1 MKSKDLYRWIDHR
14 ATMLLVCLKCL
25 VWLTIG
31 VSLVVAIDPS
41 ISSSGASTALS
52 VAVAGIG
59 FFLWFAA
66 FGAVMDIATMR
77 NDMDDD
83 LKGSAFGAN
92 FAKAPF
98 PVYFGLMTLVMLGT
112 PVMLIIML
120 KS

>member
-1 MKSKDLYRWIDHR
+1 
-14 ATMLLVCLKCL
+14 MLWVCLKNL
-25 VWLTIG
+25 VWLTVG
-31 VSLVVAIDPS
+31 VSIVVALGEL
-41 ISSSGASTALS
+41 SSGASTALS
-52 VAVAGIG
+52 IAVAGIG

-66 FGAVMDIATMR
+66 FGAVMDIAAMR

-83 LKGSAFGAN
+83 LKGSAFGTN
-92 FAKAPF
+92 FSKAPF

>member
-1 MKSKDLYRWIDHR
+1 MNSHDLYKWVDHR
-14 ATMLLVCLKCL
+14 ATMLWVCLKNL
-25 VWLTIG
+25 VWLTVG
-31 VSLVVAIDPS
+31 VSIVVAIGEL
-41 ISSSGASTALS
+41 SSGASTALS
-52 VAVAGIG
+52 IAVAGIG

-66 FGAVMDIATMR
+66 FGAVMDIAAMR
-77 NDMDDD
+77 NDMDED
-83 LKGSAFGAN
+83 LKGSAFGTN

>member
-14 ATMLLVCLKCL
+14 ATMLWVSLKCL
-25 VWLTIG
+25 VFLTVG

-41 ISSSGASTALS
+41 LPSGASTALS
-52 VAVAGIG
+52 IAVAGIG

-112 PVMLIIML
+112 PVLLIIML

>member
-1 MKSKDLYRWIDHR
+1 
-14 ATMLLVCLKCL
+14 
-25 VWLTIG
+25 
-31 VSLVVAIDPS
+31 
-41 ISSSGASTALS
+41 
-52 VAVAGIG
+52 
-59 FFLWFAA
+59 
-66 FGAVMDIATMR
+66 MR

-83 LKGSAFGAN
+83 LKASAFGAN

>member
-1 MKSKDLYRWIDHR
+1 MGVERPTACPVTTCGVFKDFKNR
-14 ATMLLVCLKCL
+14 
-25 VWLTIG
+25 
-31 VSLVVAIDPS
+31 
-41 ISSSGASTALS
+41 
-52 VAVAGIG
+52 
-59 FFLWFAA
+59 FAA

-98 PVYFGLMTLVMLGT
+98 PVYFVLMTLVMLGT

>member
-14 ATMLLVCLKCL
+14 ATMLWVCLKCL

-31 VSLVVAIDPS
+31 VALVVALGDDL
-41 ISSSGASTALS
+41 SSGASTALS
-52 VAVAGIG
+52 IAVAGIG
-59 FFLWFAA
+59 FFPWFAA

>member
-1 MKSKDLYRWIDHR
+1 MKSKDLYRWVDHR
-14 ATMLLVCLKCL
+14 ASMLFVCLKSL

-31 VSLVVAIDPS
+31 VSLVVALGDL
-41 ISSSGASTALS
+41 SSGASTALS
-52 VAVAGIG
+52 IAVAGIG

-66 FGAVMDIATMR
+66 FGAVMDIAAMR
-77 NDMDDD
+77 NDMDDE
-83 LKGSAFGAN
+83 LRRSAFGTN

-98 PVYFGLMTLVMLGT
+98 PIYFGLMTLVMLGT

>member
-1 MKSKDLYRWIDHR
+1 MKSKDLYRWVDHR
-14 ATMLLVCLKCL
+14 ASMLFVCLKNL

-31 VSLVVAIDPS
+31 VSLVVALGDL
-41 ISSSGASTALS
+41 SSGASTALS
-52 VAVAGIG
+52 IAVAGIG

-77 NDMDDD
+77 NDMDDE
-83 LKGSAFGAN
+83 LRSSAFGEN

-98 PVYFGLMTLVMLGT
+98 PIYFGLMTLVMLGT

>member
-1 MKSKDLYRWIDHR
+1 MISQRGINRYQS
-14 ATMLLVCLKCL
+14 LLLESDF
-25 VWLTIG
+25 
-31 VSLVVAIDPS
+31 SLVR
-41 ISSSGASTALS
+41 S
-52 VAVAGIG
+52 VRGHRYCN
-59 FFLWFAA
+59 
-66 FGAVMDIATMR
+66 MR

-83 LKGSAFGAN
+83 LKASAFGAN

>member
-1 MKSKDLYRWIDHR
+1 MKTKDLYRWVDHR
-14 ATMLLVCLKCL
+14 ASMLFVCLKNL

-31 VSLVVAIDPS
+31 VSLVVALGDL
-41 ISSSGASTALS
+41 SSGASTALS
-52 VAVAGIG
+52 IAVAGIG

-77 NDMDDD
+77 DDMDDE
-83 LKGSAFGAN
+83 LRSSAFGKN

>member
-1 MKSKDLYRWIDHR
+1 MKSKDLYRWADHR
-14 ATMLLVCLKCL
+14 ATMLWVSLKCL
-25 VWLTIG
+25 VFLTVG
-31 VSLVVAIDPS
+31 VSIVVAVGDL
-41 ISSSGASTALS
+41 SSGASTALS
-52 VAVAGIG
+52 IVVAGIG

-66 FGAVMDIATMR
+66 FGAVIDIATMR

-83 LKGSAFGAN
+83 LKASAFGAN

>member
-1 MKSKDLYRWIDHR
+1 MESHDLHRWVDHR
-14 ATMLLVCLKCL
+14 ASMLFVCLKSL

-31 VSLVVAIDPS
+31 VSIVVALGELT
-41 ISSSGASTALS
+41 SGASTALAI
-52 VAVAGIG
+52 AVAAIG

-66 FGAVMDIATMR
+66 FGAIMDIAAMR
-77 NDMDDD
+77 NDMGDD
-83 LKGSAFGAN
+83 LKNTAFGAN

-98 PVYFGLMTLVMLGT
+98 PIYFGLMTLVMLGT

>member
-14 ATMLLVCLKCL
+14 ATMLWVCLKCL
-25 VWLTIG
+25 VWLTVG
-31 VSLVVAIDPS
+31 VALVVALGDDL
-41 ISSSGASTALS
+41 SSGASTALS
-52 VAVAGIG
+52 IAVAGIG

-66 FGAVMDIATMR
+66 FGAVMDIAAMR

>member
-14 ATMLLVCLKCL
+14 ATMLWVSLKCL
-25 VWLTIG
+25 VFLTVG

-41 ISSSGASTALS
+41 LPSGASTALS
-52 VAVAGIG
+52 IAVAGIG
-59 FFLWFAA
+59 FFLWFA
-66 FGAVMDIATMR
+66 
-77 NDMDDD
+77 
-83 LKGSAFGAN
+83 AFGAN

>member
-1 MKSKDLYRWIDHR
+1 MNSKELHRWVDHR
-14 ATMLLVCLKCL
+14 ATMLFVCLKNL

-31 VSLVVAIDPS
+31 VSLVVALGEL
-41 ISSSGASTALS
+41 SSGASTALS
-52 VAVAGIG
+52 IAVAGIG

-66 FGAVMDIATMR
+66 FGAVMDIAAMR

-83 LKGSAFGAN
+83 LKGSAFGVN

-98 PVYFGLMTLVMLGT
+98 PIYFGLMTLVMLGT